1 MLSIKRE
8 VDNAIRVLRRTA
20 KGVVYTGNLV
30 KVSKV
35 PNPATNTVADV
46 VSTEPVEIISDV
58 ISQDEVN
65 GTTFL
70 ITDFK
75 FHVIAKIGVDVN
87 FYDMIESANESFQGK
102 RLRIISKKAYVEGT
116 KNLMFT
122 IVAR

>member
-1 MLSIKRE
+1 MAE
-8 VDNAIRVLRRTA
+8 
-20 KGVVYTGNLV
+20 
-30 KVSKV
+30 
-35 PNPATNTVADV
+35 V

-75 FHVIAKIGVDVN
+75 FHIIAKVSVDVS

-102 RLRIISKKAYVEGT
+102 RLRIISKTAFVEGV

-122 IVAR
+122 VVAR